1 MVTTN
6 IYKNNKILSLKH
18 IQQQESAESFNIR
31 FESGLSKE
39 VIYTFWKWSRRRR
52 TRFIWIPR
60 LQQEVCTTINIQHSV
75 LLYISP
81 FVFVRIIGE
90 IKKVLFAE
98 VVLHEILP
106 QQSFST
112 QAMGNFRLFVKKKTV
127 GNDCISSE
135 YSLF

>member
-1 MVTTN
+1 M
-6 IYKNNKILSLKH
+6 
-18 IQQQESAESFNIR
+18 
-31 FESGLSKE
+31 
-39 VIYTFWKWSRRRR
+39 
-52 TRFIWIPR
+52 
-60 LQQEVCTTINIQHSV
+60 
-75 LLYISP
+75 YISP